1 MKRSNAWL
9 LTATLGCAL
18 LSAPALAAES
28 KGGDKTREEVKAALN
43 QHDEAMNKQDLKA
56 LMMLYADSS
65 DIVLM
70 GTGPGEFWK
79 GKEAVENAY
88 KQFFQDFKPGTF
100 KHACPETSSG
110 HDGNVAWLIASCDMQ
125 DVTPDG
131 ETREYALNV
140 SSVLKK
146 EKDGWKFQTLH
157 FSNLASGD
165 MPPPEE
171 EIEEE
176 TPSPEDDQPAPEK
189 APKTQ

>member
-1 MKRSNAWL
+1 MKRPNALL

-18 LSAPALAAES
+18 LSASALAAES
-28 KGGDKTREEVKAALN
+28 KDSDKSREEVKAVLN
-43 QHDEAMNKQDLKA
+43 QHDEAMNKHDLKA
-56 LMMLYADSS
+56 LMMLYADSPG
-65 DIVLM
+65 IVLM

-79 GKEAVENAY
+79 GKAAVEEAY

-100 KHACPETSSG
+100 KHECPETSAG
-110 HDGNVAWLIASCDMQ
+110 HDGNVAWMIASCNMQ

-131 ETREYALNV
+131 ETREYGLNV

-157 FSNLASGD
+157 FSNLTGGD

-171 EIEEE
+171 EMEE
-176 TPSPEDDQPAPEK
+176 TPAPEDGEPASET

>member
-1 MKRSNAWL
+1 MKKPNTLL
-9 LTATLGCAL
+9 LTATLGCVL

-28 KGGDKTREEVKAALN
+28 KDGDKTREEVRAVLN
-43 QHDEAMNKQDLKA
+43 QHDEAMNKHDLKA
-56 LMMLYADSS
+56 VMMLYADSPG
-65 DIVLM
+65 IALM

-79 GKEAVENAY
+79 GKAAIESTY
-88 KQFFQDFKPGTF
+88 KQFFQDFKPGSF

-131 ETREYALNV
+131 ETREYVLNV

-157 FSNLASGD
+157 FSNLTGGD
-165 MPPPEE
+165 GPPPEE
-171 EIEEE
+171 MEEA
-176 TPSPEDDQPAPEK
+176 PSPEDGEPAPET
-189 APKTQ
+189 APKIQ